1 MFAGELTGPGGT
13 ASHTETSN
21 LPLTRLEWRVRAHP
35 PDMDATSLTGVAEQ
49 GRQAKH
55 STLLEWT
62 IRLGLV
68 SYGVVHLLIA
78 WLALQLAWGSPEGK
92 ASGSG
97 ALREMASQ
105 PFGEVLMWT
114 VGIGFFALVIWQ
126 GIEAAIGHTDE
137 EGGKRIYK
145 RAVSAGKALIYGF
158 LGVTAIRFAIGAG
171 GGGGSSEESMTA
183 QLMKMSGGA
192 FLVGLIGLVIVGVG
206 IGLIVKAFT
215 GSFLK
220 KLKPRGRSGELGR
233 AVKWLGR
240 AGYAS
245 KGVAYGIVGGLFA
258 WAAVTFDPKKSGGLD
273 DALATLL
280 EQPFGPVLVTLVAL
294 GIACYGA
301 FCFVWARH
309 LDQ

>member
-1 MFAGELTGPGGT
+1 
-13 ASHTETSN
+13 
-21 LPLTRLEWRVRAHP
+21 
-35 PDMDATSLTGVAEQ
+35 MDVSSLSGVADQ

-55 STLLEWT
+55 STLLDWT

-68 SYGVVHLLIA
+68 SYGVVHLLVA
-78 WLALQLAWGSPEGK
+78 WLALQLAWGSPEGR
-92 ASGSG
+92 ASGTG
-97 ALREMASQ
+97 ALRELASQ
-105 PFGEVLMWT
+105 PFGEVLMWI

-137 EGGKRIYK
+137 EGGKRTFK
-145 RAVSAGKALIYGF
+145 RVVSAVKALIYAF
-158 LGVTAIRFAIGAG
+158 LGVTAIRFAIGA

-183 QLMKMSGGA
+183 QLMKMSGGP
-192 FLVGLIGLVIVGVG
+192 FLVGLVGLVIVGVG
-206 IGLIVKAFT
+206 IGLIVKAFN

-233 AVKWLGR
+233 AVTWLGR
-240 AGYAS
+240 SGYAS
-245 KGVAYGIVGGLFA
+245 KGVAYGIVGGLFL
-258 WAAVTFDPKKSGGLD
+258 WAAVTFDPQKSGGLD

-280 EQPFGPVLVTLVAL
+280 DQPFGPFLVTLIAL
-294 GIACYGA
+294 GIACYGL